1 MLPQLVRRVG
11 LMIFTVW
18 GAVSLTF
25 VILRLAPGDQ
35 ATVQLGP
42 DATAADVSALRE
54 ELGLNRPMLVQY
66 LDYLGSA
73 ITGDFG
79 ESYRFRE
86 SAMTVVLDR
95 FPATVLLTVTASAL
109 ALTIG
114 LLLGVLAGRSPG
126 RLVDRVISGITL
138 VMQAI
143 PSFWSGIMLILL
155 MALTLRLLPS
165 AGSGDLRHL
174 VLPAITLAIPFT
186 AIVAR
191 ITRSSVAE
199 VTTEPYILTARSK
212 GLSERA
218 VLTRH
223 AVRNSVIPVVTIV
236 SLHIGTL
243 MGGAVIVEQVFAWEG
258 VGSLLVGAVG
268 NRDYAI
274 VQAATV
280 LLAIVVVT
288 MNLLADVLNSR
299 LDPRIRAGATTS

>member
-1 MLPQLVRRVG
+1 MLPQLARRLG
-11 LMIFTVW
+11 LMVFTVW
-18 GAVSLTF
+18 GALSLTF
-25 VILRLAPGDQ
+25 VILRIAPGDQ

-42 DATAADVSALRE
+42 EATAADVAALRT
-54 ELGLNRPMLVQY
+54 ELGLDRPVFLQY

-73 ITGDFG
+73 VTGDFG
-79 ESYRFRE
+79 ESYRFHD
-86 SAMTVVLDR
+86 SAMTVILDR
-95 FPATVLLTVTASAL
+95 FPATVVLALSATVL
-109 ALTIG
+109 ALTVG

-126 RLVDRVISGITL
+126 RLTDRVISGCTL

-143 PSFWSGIMLILL
+143 PPFWSGIMLILL

-165 AGSGDLRHL
+165 AGSGDLEHL
-174 VLPAITLAIPFT
+174 VLPAVTLAIPFT
-186 AIVAR
+186 ALVAR

-199 VTTEPYILTARSK
+199 VTSEPYIQTARSK

-223 AVRNSVIPVVTIV
+223 AVRNSVIPVVTMV

-258 VGSLLVGAVG
+258 VGSLLVSAVG

-274 VQAATV
+274 VQGATV
-280 LLAIVVVT
+280 LIAIIVVT
-288 MNLLADVLNSR
+288 MNLLADLVNAR
-299 LDPRIRAGATTS
+299 LDPRIRAGVTS

>member
-1 MLPQLVRRVG
+1 MLPQLVRRLG
-11 LMIFTVW
+11 LMVFTVW

-42 DATAADVSALRE
+42 DATAADVSALRA
-54 ELGLNRPMLVQY
+54 ELGLDRPILVQY

-73 ITGDFG
+73 STGDFG
-79 ESYRFRE
+79 ESYRFGE
-86 SAMTVVLDR
+86 SAMTVILDR
-95 FPATVLLTVTASAL
+95 FPATVVLTLTATVL

-114 LLLGVLAGRSPG
+114 LLLGIMAGRSPG
-126 RLVDRVISGITL
+126 RLADRVISGITL

-143 PSFWSGIMLILL
+143 PPFWSGIMLILL

-165 AGSGDLRHL
+165 AGSGDLEHL
-174 VLPAITLAIPFT
+174 VLPAVTLAIPFT
-186 AIVAR
+186 ALVAR

-199 VTTEPYILTARSK
+199 VTAEPYILTARSK

-218 VLTRH
+218 VLARH

-258 VGSLLVGAVG
+258 VGSLLVSAVG

-274 VQAATV
+274 VQGATV
-280 LLAIVVVT
+280 LFAIVVVA

-299 LDPRIRAGATTS
+299 LDPRIRTGATT